1 MAQAAAEPQSG
12 NRKLDPDLLVKRV
25 ATKGIVMTQTV
36 RVRFPPSP
44 TGYLHIGGVRTAL
57 FNWLYARHHGGVFVL
72 RIEDTDR
79 TRSTEDSIEVILESM
94 RWLGL
99 DWDEGP
105 YRQTGRLAIYQAHA
119 YRLLEEGKAY
129 RCYCSPQ
136 ELQER
141 RAEALRRGENP
152 RYDRRCR
159 DLAQPLL
166 DRESAIRLK
175 APLEGQ
181 TSFVDLIHGELTF
194 DNSELDDLI
203 ILRSE
208 GTPTYNFAVVVD
220 DVTMQITH
228 VIRGDDHLPNTPRQ
242 ILIYQAQ
249 DYPLPQFGHVSM
261 ILGADKGRLS
271 KRHGATSVLAYRD
284 MGYLPEALLNYLA
297 RLGWAHGD
305 QEIFTREELIQY
317 FSLAEIN
324 KAAAVFDPEKLLWL
338 NAHYLRALPADR
350 LLHELMPHLVRE
362 GIVKA
367 SEEVDRA
374 YVARA
379 VDSVRER
386 SKTLVEMAQWLRF
399 YLIDHIIYDEKA
411 AAKFLTPAQAPLLTL
426 LTQRLADLA
435 SFDEVA
441 IEHVFQGMIAEQGV
455 KLGEIAQPARVA
467 LTGGTVSPGIY
478 EVMAILGRERVL
490 SRLRN
495 ALTWISSRGGRA
507 S

>member
-1 MAQAAAEPQSG
+1 
-12 NRKLDPDLLVKRV
+12 
-25 ATKGIVMTQTV
+25 MTQAV

-44 TGYLHIGGVRTAL
+44 SGYLHIGGVRTAL
-57 FNWLYARHHGGVFVL
+57 FNWLYARHHGGAFVL

-79 TRSTEDSIEVILESM
+79 TRSTEESIEVILESM

-105 YRQTGRLAIYQAHA
+105 YRQTERLAIYQEHAH
-119 YRLLEEGKAY
+119 RLLEEGKAY

-159 DLAQPLL
+159 DLLQPPPE
-166 DRESAIRLK
+166 REPAIRLK

-181 TSFVDLIHGELTF
+181 THFVDLIHGDLTF

-203 ILRSE
+203 ILRSD

-228 VIRGDDHLPNTPRQ
+228 VIRGDDHIPNTPRQ
-242 ILIYQAQ
+242 MLIYQAL

-271 KRHGATSVLAYRD
+271 KRHGATSVLVYRD

-305 QEIFTREELIQY
+305 QEIFTKEELIQY
-317 FSLAEIN
+317 FSLSEIN

-338 NAHYLRALPADR
+338 NAHYLRHLPADR
-350 LLHELMPHLVRE
+350 LRHELLPHLLRE

-367 SEEVDRA
+367 PEEVDRA
-374 YVARA
+374 YLARA

-386 SKTLVEMAQWLRF
+386 SKTLVEMAHWLRF
-399 YLIDHIIYDEKA
+399 YLIDHIVYDEKA
-411 AAKFLTPAQAPLLTL
+411 AAKFLTPVVVPLLTT
-426 LTQRLADLA
+426 LTQRLADLPA
-435 SFDEVA
+435 FEAVA
-441 IEHVFQGMIAEQGV
+441 IESVFQGIMAEQQV
-455 KLGEIAQPARVA
+455 KLGDIAQPARVA
-467 LTGGTVSPGIY
+467 LTGGTVSPGIH

-490 SRLRN
+490 SRLHN
-495 ALTWISSRGGRA
+495 ALAWIANRAGRA

>member
-1 MAQAAAEPQSG
+1 
-12 NRKLDPDLLVKRV
+12 
-25 ATKGIVMTQTV
+25 
-36 RVRFPPSP
+36 
-44 TGYLHIGGVRTAL
+44 L
-57 FNWLYARHHGGVFVL
+57 FNWLYARHHAGVFVL

-79 TRSTEDSIEVILESM
+79 TRSTEESIEVILESLD
-94 RWLGL
+94 WLGL

-105 YRQTGRLAIYQAHA
+105 FRQTERLAIYQEHA

-141 RAEALRRGENP
+141 RAAALRHGENP

-159 DLAQPLL
+159 DLTQPPPG
-166 DRESAIRLK
+166 REPAVRLK

-181 TSFVDLIHGELTF
+181 THFADLIHGELTF
-194 DNSELDDLI
+194 DNRELDDLI

-220 DVTMQITH
+220 DVTMRITH
-228 VIRGDDHLPNTPRQ
+228 VIRGDDHIPNTPRQ
-242 ILIYQAQ
+242 ILIYQAL

-305 QEIFTREELIQY
+305 QEIFTKEELIQY
-317 FSLAEIN
+317 FSLTEIN

-338 NAHYLRALPADR
+338 NAHYLRQLPADR
-350 LLHELMPHLVRE
+350 LLHELMPHLIRE

-367 SEEVDRA
+367 AEEVDHA

-379 VDSVRER
+379 VESVRER

-399 YLIDHIIYDEKA
+399 YLLDHIIYDEKA
-411 AAKFLTPAQAPLLTL
+411 AAKFLTPAVAPLLTL
-426 LTQRLADLA
+426 LTQRLAALQT
-435 SFDEVA
+435 FDAVA
-441 IEHVFQGMIAEQGV
+441 IEHVFHGMMAEQGV

-467 LTGGTVSPGIY
+467 LTGGTVSPGIH

-495 ALTWISSRGGRA
+495 ALAWIASRTGRA